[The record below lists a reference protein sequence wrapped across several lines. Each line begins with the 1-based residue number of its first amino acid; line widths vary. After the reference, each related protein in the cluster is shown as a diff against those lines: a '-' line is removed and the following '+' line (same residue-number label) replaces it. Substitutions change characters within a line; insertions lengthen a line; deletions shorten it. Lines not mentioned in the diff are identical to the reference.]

1 MAKQFCY
8 QDAQG
13 VLYPEHSALHF
24 EPNLVP
30 GFYDTETRV
39 FTPSGN
45 PQKQVGNIITDVGT
59 GNSTKILSGLAEDK
73 GAMTAPMNGVA
84 FSQPVNDEIETAADS
99 EVTEAE
105 VTESIDGELVQ
116 KMPKKKVARKVA

>member
-84 FSQPVNDEIETAADS
+84 FSQPVDDETETAADS

-116 KMPKKKVARKVA
+116 KTPKKKVARKVA